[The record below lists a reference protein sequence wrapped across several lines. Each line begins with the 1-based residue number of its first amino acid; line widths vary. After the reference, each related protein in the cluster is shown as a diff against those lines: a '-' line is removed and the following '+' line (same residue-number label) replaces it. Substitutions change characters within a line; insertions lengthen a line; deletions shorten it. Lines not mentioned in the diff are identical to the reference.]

1 MQINLTFV
9 HACALVCML
18 LMQWGWGGLG
28 QAVNNKPADGQGT
41 RLAHALLGQWCNV
54 GRVGVWSEV

>member
-1 MQINLTFV
+1 M
-9 HACALVCML
+9 HACALVYML

-28 QAVNNKPADGQGT
+28 QAGNNKPADRQGT

-54 GRVGVWSEV
+54 GRLGCGQRCG